1 MLMNL
6 LRTDCVTRV
15 ERTIAALAV
24 LSGSLIKAA
33 TRYCEEADVGEGAAA
48 AMQEWA
54 VHQGLHV
61 QVVLG
66 QPTVEGVLGH
76 RSVPRA
82 RVERV
87 NSGRLPH
94 GRVTAHQH
102 PQSWPLP
109 PAGSVEE
116 PQFEF
121 HRLVIQDGQAV
132 VITSV
137 AVE

>member
-33 TRYCEEADVGEGAAA
+33 TRYCEQADVGEGAAA

-66 QPTVEGVLGH
+66 QPTGEGVLGH
-76 RSVPRA
+76 RSVPHA
-82 RVERV
+82 RWNR
-87 NSGRLPH
+87 
-94 GRVTAHQH
+94 
-102 PQSWPLP
+102 
-109 PAGSVEE
+109 
-116 PQFEF
+116 
-121 HRLVIQDGQAV
+121 
-132 VITSV
+132 
-137 AVE
+137 